1 MKLRLVTLAL
11 VSITTAM
18 PLYAQDGQPD
28 SIEAR
33 LAACDEFTDPDE
45 RLACFNDVAR
55 GLKKQPAETVAQPL
69 EISVAK
75 PEASVTP
82 ATVPPEQAPMPKA
95 DDFGR
100 DSMKP
105 KQEEKEKKKNETVYA
120 VIVGVREHHDRRFSV
135 DLDNDQVWR
144 ETEGSRVGMPKVGRT
159 VKIKTGSLG
168 GYRMTIE
175 GIPKTAWV
183 RRTK

>member
-1 MKLRLVTLAL
+1 MNLRIVTLVL
-11 VSITTAM
+11 VSITTAL

-33 LAACDEFTDPDE
+33 LVACDKFTNPDE

-55 GLKKQPAETVAQPL
+55 GLKKETAETAAQPT
-69 EISVAK
+69 AK
-75 PEASVTP
+75 PEASGTP
-82 ATVPPEQAPMPKA
+82 ATVPSEQAPIPKA

-105 KQEEKEKKKNETVYA
+105 KQEEKETKQKETFQG
-120 VIVGVREHHDRRFSV
+120 VIVGVRQYHDRRFSV
-135 DLDNDQVWR
+135 ELDNGHVWR
-144 ETEGSRVGMPKVGRT
+144 ETEGSRVGMPKVGRA